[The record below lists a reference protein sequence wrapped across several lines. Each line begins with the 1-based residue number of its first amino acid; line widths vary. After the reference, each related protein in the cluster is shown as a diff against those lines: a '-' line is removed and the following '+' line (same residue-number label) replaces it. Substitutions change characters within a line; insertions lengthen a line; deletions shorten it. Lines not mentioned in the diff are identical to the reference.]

1 MEQGDAMRIVV
12 AGMLSLPP
20 FSPGT
25 AWDRLQ
31 YVLGL
36 KSLGHE
42 VLFVEEVESAWCRD
56 QAGRECPYEHSV
68 NRARFQRTMA
78 DLDLLDSSCQL
89 YDDGRATVG
98 LDLSELT
105 AALQGTDL
113 MINIS
118 GHAKS
123 DHVLDAV
130 GRRAYLDQDPVYTQL
145 WVAEYGADLGL
156 HRHDV
161 LFTVGTNIGTEAS
174 DIPTA
179 GLPWRHT
186 LPPVALDHWAVAE
199 PASGRFTTVASWGRY
214 GDLSYRGRS
223 FRGKRAEFRR
233 FANLPRRSHH
243 EFEVALATPGD
254 HPDDVRRIERGGW
267 TITDAATLADLEAY
281 RRHLAASRAEIGITK
296 GAYVE
301 GRAGWIGDRSCHYL
315 ATGRPVLL
323 QSTGLERTVPT
334 GRGLLT
340 FSDLDE
346 ALAGVEEIERNHSDH
361 CHEARELAEEF
372 FDARRVLADLLETAM
387 DADASR
393 VKAGP

>member
-1 MEQGDAMRIVV
+1 MRIVV

-36 KSLGHE
+36 RSLAHE

-56 QAGRECPYEHSV
+56 RGGRQCPYERSV
-68 NRARFQRTMA
+68 NRERFHRTMA
-78 DLDLLDSSCQL
+78 DFGLLDRSCQL
-89 YDDGRATVG
+89 YEDGRATAG
-98 LDLSELT
+98 LGLSELT
-105 AALQGTDL
+105 KALQGADL
-113 MINIS
+113 LINIS

-123 DHVLDAV
+123 ELVLGGV
-130 GRRAYLDQDPVYTQL
+130 QRRAYLDQDPVYTQL

-156 HRHDV
+156 NHHDV

-174 DIPTA
+174 DIPTT
-179 GLPWRHT
+179 GLRWHHT
-186 LPPVALDHWAVAE
+186 LPPVALDHWTATE

-214 GDLSYRGRS
+214 GDLNYRGRS
-223 FRGKRAEFRR
+223 FRGKQSEFRR
-233 FANLPRRSHH
+233 FADLPRRSGR
-243 EFEVALATPGD
+243 EFEVALANAGD
-254 HPDDVRRIERGGW
+254 HPEDASRIEQGGW
-267 TITDAATLADLEAY
+267 TIRDAATLADLEAY

-315 ATGRPVLL
+315 ASARPVLL
-323 QSTGLERTVPT
+323 QSTGIEHTVPA

-346 ALAGVEEIERNHSDH
+346 AIEGVEAIERDH
-361 CHEARELAEEF
+361 AAHCRAARGLAEEF
-372 FDARRVLADLLETAM
+372 FDARRVLTDLVETAM
-387 DADASR
+387 EAESIH
-393 VKAGP
+393 VEAGR

>member
-1 MEQGDAMRIVV
+1 MRIVI

-36 KSLGHE
+36 RSLGHD

-56 QAGRECPYEHSV
+56 QAGRRCPYEHSV

-78 DLDLLDSSCQL
+78 DLDLLGSSCQL
-89 YDDGRATVG
+89 YEDGRATAG
-98 LDLSELT
+98 LDLTGLT
-105 AALQGTDL
+105 AALQGADL
-113 MINIS
+113 LINIS

-123 DHVLDAV
+123 ARVLDAV

-145 WVAEYGADLGL
+145 WVAEYDADLGL
-156 HRHDV
+156 DRHDV

-179 GLPWRHT
+179 GVRWRHT
-186 LPPVALDHWAVAE
+186 LPPVALEHWRAAE
-199 PASGRFTTVASWGRY
+199 PANGRFTTVASWGRY

-223 FRGKRAEFRR
+223 LGGKRAEFRR
-233 FANLPRRSHH
+233 FADLPRRSTS
-243 EFEVALATPGD
+243 EFEVALAGAGE
-254 HPDDVRRIERGGW
+254 HPKDARGLEQGGW
-267 TITDAATLADLEAY
+267 TITDAATLADLEDY
-281 RRHLAASRAEIGITK
+281 RRYLAASRAEIGITK

-315 ATGRPVLL
+315 ASGRPVLL
-323 QSTGLERTVPT
+323 QSTGLERTVPA

-340 FSDLDE
+340 FSDLEE
-346 ALAGVEEIERNHSDH
+346 AVEGVEEIERDH
-361 CHEARELAEEF
+361 AAHCRAARELAEEF
-372 FDARRVLADLLETAM
+372 FDARRVLVDLVDTAM
-387 DADASR
+387 EAESTPLE
-393 VKAGP
+393 AGL